1 MNRPPSRSISRRE
14 FLRRSAYSAAGIAGA
29 SGLLAAC
36 TRSTAP
42 EASRSA
48 VASLEPPSPP
58 SSDLDTFILD
68 QMAIAEVPGLSVAV
82 TKGSQMLW
90 VKGYGWANI
99 ESRIPVDADTV
110 FMLGS
115 VSKTLT
121 CAGVMKL
128 VEQGKLDLDA
138 DVNDYLPF
146 GVRNPD
152 YPKDPITTRMLL
164 AHTSSIMDKW
174 GIEGEGCSWDCHSKG
189 DSPIALDDVLQ
200 GYFTPGSPY
209 YVLGGGWNVFPPLGD
224 WDYSNV
230 GVALAGYLAEV
241 VSGIPFGRFVNE
253 QVCTP
258 LGMDQSGFHLSDITT
273 ANLAMPYHVSPN
285 WSDAETNSYEPLGQF
300 GYPAYPAGAFRTSA
314 AHLARW
320 LCAFVNF
327 GVLDGV
333 RVLESAT
340 VSEIRKPQF
349 PELAPKQGLVWSYR
363 VRKNGRY
370 TLLGHT
376 GGDTGVATNMCFR
389 LRDEVGVVMLANGD
403 AWFGEPMKTAL
414 VSIQGRLFSEA

>member
-1 MNRPPSRSISRRE
+1 
-14 FLRRSAYSAAGIAGA
+14 
-29 SGLLAAC
+29 
-36 TRSTAP
+36 
-42 EASRSA
+42 
-48 VASLEPPSPP
+48 
-58 SSDLDTFILD
+58 
-68 QMAIAEVPGLSVAV
+68 
-82 TKGSQMLW
+82 
-90 VKGYGWANI
+90 
-99 ESRIPVDADTV
+99 
-110 FMLGS
+110 
-115 VSKTLT
+115 
-121 CAGVMKL
+121 
-128 VEQGKLDLDA
+128 
-138 DVNDYLPF
+138 
-146 GVRNPD
+146 
-152 YPKDPITTRMLL
+152 
-164 AHTSSIMDKW
+164 
-174 GIEGEGCSWDCHSKG
+174 
-189 DSPIALDDVLQ
+189 
-200 GYFTPGSPY
+200 
-209 YVLGGGWNVFPPLGD
+209 
-224 WDYSNV
+224 
-230 GVALAGYLAEV
+230 
-241 VSGIPFGRFVNE
+241 
-253 QVCTP
+253 
-258 LGMDQSGFHLSDITT
+258 
-273 ANLAMPYHVSPN
+273 
-285 WSDAETNSYEPLGQF
+285 LGQF